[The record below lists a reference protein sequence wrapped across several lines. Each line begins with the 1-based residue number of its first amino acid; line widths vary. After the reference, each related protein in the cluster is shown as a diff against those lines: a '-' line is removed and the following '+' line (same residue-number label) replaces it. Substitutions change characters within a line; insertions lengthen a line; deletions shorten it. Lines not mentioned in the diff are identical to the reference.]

1 MMVSDSPKAGA
12 LQLSVTLIII
22 ANVISSVA
30 LVALNKVLFR
40 TLGWPFV
47 TLLSAA
53 HFFSGYF
60 FLELASSS
68 RFNLFQRPPGS
79 TPMSR
84 VYLLATAGALSI
96 VLNNYSLQLNTLGT
110 AQIFKAA
117 VLPVV
122 VVFTLCQDHSRSPN
136 FLEGFAVSLVVT
148 GSCLSVSGDL
158 TVTAPGMFVGLL
170 AVVITA
176 QYQLW
181 QGALQK
187 RLGLSAIQLMYLSQ
201 LPQGILT
208 LAASLFLE
216 TDWNWRLLG
225 ERRSDVDIWT
235 FHFTTMQLV
244 FAIATCFS
252 AILLN
257 WSAFSIL
264 GRTSAV
270 TMQVRD
276 EGRGLGSRL
285 NSTQLSPPPG
295 PPPPPRR
302 PAPPPQNHTPV
313 SLHPAQIT
321 TQAKAVIIFTIDY
334 VLFPRPVSMQQIIGN
349 AVCIVGALY
358 YGILKSAAPPLVTTP
373 NPSK

>member
-1 MMVSDSPKAGA
+1 MASDGPKSGSSPLPVS
-12 LQLSVTLIII
+12 LIIV
-22 ANVISSVA
+22 ANVLSSVA
-30 LVALNKVLFR
+30 LVALNKILFR

-60 FLELASSS
+60 FLALGSSP
-68 RFNLFQRPPGS
+68 RFSLFQRPPAS

-84 VYLLATAGALSI
+84 VYALAAAGALSI

-122 VVFTLCQDHSRSPN
+122 VVFTLCQDRSRAPT
-136 FLEGFAVSLVVT
+136 LAEGLAVSLVVA
-148 GSCLSVSGDL
+148 GSGLSVSGDL
-158 TVTAPGMFVGLL
+158 TATAPGMLVGLL

-187 RLGLSAIQLMYLSQ
+187 RLGLSAIQLMYVSQ
-201 LPQGILT
+201 LPQGALT

-225 ERRSDVDIWT
+225 EKRSDVDVWT
-235 FHFTTMQLV
+235 FRFTTLQLV
-244 FAIATCFS
+244 FAAATCFS

-257 WSAFSIL
+257 WSTFSIL

-270 TMQVRD
+270 TMQVGGGGARAD
-276 EGRGLGSRL
+276 GDRIQQPF
-285 NSTQLSPPPG
+285 TSPLF
-295 PPPPPRR
+295 R
-302 PAPPPQNHTPV
+302 PAPP
-313 SLHPAQIT
+313 QIT

-334 VLFPRPVSMQQIIGN
+334 VLFPRPVSVQQMLGN
-349 AVCIVGALY
+349 AVCILGALY
-358 YGILKSAAPPLVTTP
+358 YGILKSAAPVVAAAQ
-373 NPSK
+373 PSTK

>member
-1 MMVSDSPKAGA
+1 MASDGPKSGSSPLPVS
-12 LQLSVTLIII
+12 LIIV
-22 ANVISSVA
+22 ANVLSSVA
-30 LVALNKVLFR
+30 LVALNKILFR

-60 FLELASSS
+60 FLALGSSP
-68 RFNLFQRPPGS
+68 RFSLFQRPPTS

-84 VYLLATAGALSI
+84 VYALAAAGALSI

-122 VVFTLCQDHSRSPN
+122 VVFTLCQDRSRAPT
-136 FLEGFAVSLVVT
+136 LAEGLAVSLVVA
-148 GSCLSVSGDL
+148 GSGLSVSGDL
-158 TVTAPGMFVGLL
+158 TATAPGMLVGLL

-187 RLGLSAIQLMYLSQ
+187 RLGLAAIQLMYVSQ
-201 LPQGILT
+201 LPQGALT

-225 ERRSDVDIWT
+225 EKRSDVDVWT
-235 FHFTTMQLV
+235 FRFTTLQLV
-244 FAIATCFS
+244 FAVATCFS

-257 WSAFSIL
+257 WSTFSIL

-270 TMQVRD
+270 TMQVGGGGAQGAAR
-276 EGRGLGSRL
+276 E
-285 NSTQLSPPPG
+285 
-295 PPPPPRR
+295 RR
-302 PAPPPQNHTPV
+302 QNPTALTSLLLRHAPP
-313 SLHPAQIT
+313 QIT

-334 VLFPRPVSMQQIIGN
+334 VLFPRPVSVQQMLGN
-349 AVCIVGALY
+349 AVCILGALY
-358 YGILKSAAPPLVTTP
+358 YGILKSAAPAVAAAQ
-373 NPSK
+373 PSIK